1 MSAARGV
8 SFGAVTEALSF
19 GHGIALVL
27 ELGKLPAPLL
37 ARCDF
42 VRVLVEVIDVRAHD
56 LDRPHAGATDP
67 ICKEVS
73 SQEADSDEDGVDNC
87 SRTNA
92 NLHLR
97 GPPVRVRRPVWPHV
111 RTDQPA
117 RRANHPAAQ
126 GAHRGLVRQP
136 VGIHDGAVVAPARHA
151 IDKEAAAAVAANVG
165 ERNRIEGLGLA
176 WSHGD
181 PTYGLS

>member
-1 MSAARGV
+1 LSAARGV

-73 SQEADSDEDGVDNC
+73 CQEADSDEDGEDNC

-97 GPPVRVRRPVWPHV
+97 GRRFVCGDQSGRTSAPINPHAV
-111 RTDQPA
+111 QTILPHRERTGVSSGSQSAFMTALWLHQPDM
-117 RRANHPAAQ
+117 Q
-126 GAHRGLVRQP
+126 
-136 VGIHDGAVVAPARHA
+136 
-151 IDKEAAAAVAANVG
+151 
-165 ERNRIEGLGLA
+165 
-176 WSHGD
+176 
-181 PTYGLS
+181 